1 MIVRQEKATFN
12 QHSVRVGFDYDDATL
27 EVVRFWTEDDN
38 SKGGFA
44 VKLPDSKDGGKIKAE
59 VFAEKDVAVDKI
71 TLTVDKDGVL
81 ELPFSLESSYQWQ

>member
-12 QHSVRVGFDYDDATL
+12 NHSVRVGFDYDDATL

-44 VKLPDSKDGGKIKAE
+44 VKVPDSKNGGKVKSE
-59 VFAEKDVAVDKI
+59 VFAEKDVAADKI
-71 TLTVDKDGVL
+71 MLTVDKDGVV
-81 ELPFSLESSYQWQ
+81 ELPFNLESSYKWQ